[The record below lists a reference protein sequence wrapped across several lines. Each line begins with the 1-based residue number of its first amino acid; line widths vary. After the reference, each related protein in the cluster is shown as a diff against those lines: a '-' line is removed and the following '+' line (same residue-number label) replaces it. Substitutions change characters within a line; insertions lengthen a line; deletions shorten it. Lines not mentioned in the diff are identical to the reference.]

1 MTRDQRTH
9 NFKITNAEIFKVNIL
24 ESIKTILYLVVKL
37 EEQLRRTERTKSLPK
52 IKSCCS

>member
-37 EEQLRRTERTKSLPK
+37 EEQFRRTERTKSLPK
-52 IKSCCS
+52 IKSCYS